1 MKLRKSL
8 LALVFLTTTS
18 VFALAADFSG
28 KWTAKFDTQIGPMNY
43 TYEFHVDGTTVTGT
57 AANDQGSVDIKDGKI
72 DGDTITFVEVRDFGS
87 NSIKIVYTGK
97 INGEQIEFT
106 RDVGGFATE
115 KLSAQRAK

>member
-8 LALVFLTTTS
+8 FALILLTTTS

-43 TYEFHVDGTTVTGT
+43 TYEIHVDGTTVTGT

-72 DGDTITFVEVRDFGS
+72 NGDTITFVEVRDFGG
-87 NSIKIVYTGK
+87 NSIKITYTGK
-97 INGEQIEFT
+97 INGDQIEFT
-106 RDVGGFATE
+106 RDVGEFATE